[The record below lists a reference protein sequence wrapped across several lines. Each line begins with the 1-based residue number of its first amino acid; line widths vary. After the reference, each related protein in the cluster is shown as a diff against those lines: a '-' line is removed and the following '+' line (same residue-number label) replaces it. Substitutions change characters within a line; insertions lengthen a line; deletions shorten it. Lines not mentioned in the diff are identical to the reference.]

1 MVNDMLA
8 IWAKSY
14 LIASGMESF
23 AAAGQRP
30 TPIRDEMP
38 PYDSAMGRTEP
49 RRPLTGITRLIE
61 RWR

>member
-1 MVNDMLA
+1 MLA

-30 TPIRDEMP
+30 TPIRDETP
-38 PYDSAMGRTEP
+38 PHEPAMGRAGP